1 MEKQNN
7 PTGRLLLE
15 MPNGKIV
22 PIAVTY
28 HFPEGHELEGLMMPN
43 FWMYEGYMAAITPDP
58 DLIENQALKYLENKK
73 THTTVRDAPEE
84 GGE

>member
-15 MPNGKIV
+15 MPNGDLV

-28 HFPEGHELEGLMMPN
+28 HFPEGHEFEGLMMPN
-43 FWMYEGYMAAITPDP
+43 FWMYQGYMAAIMPDP
-58 DLIENQALKYLENKK
+58 DLLENKK
-73 THTTVRDAPEE
+73 AHTTVRDAPEE